1 MTDDH
6 SSLNLQPPEEGA
18 WGAFDELERRV
29 LALVG
34 QLREARTQQAQA
46 DLDLERLRDQ
56 LRERDTQIVVLQE
69 ELRGDTMR
77 DTIKRRGEALLVLV
91 AELEREG

>member
-1 MTDDH
+1 M
-6 SSLNLQPPEEGA
+6 
-18 WGAFDELERRV
+18 GAFDELERRV

-34 QLREARTQQAQA
+34 QLREARAQQAQA
-46 DLDLERLRDQ
+46 DLEIERLRDQ

-77 DTIKRRGEALLVLV
+77 DTIKRRVEALLEQV

>member
-1 MTDDH
+1 MTDEH
-6 SSLNLQPPEEGA
+6 SALNLQAPEEGDL
-18 WGAFDELERRV
+18 GAFDELERRV

-46 DLDLERLRDQ
+46 ELELERLRDQ
-56 LRERDTQIVVLQE
+56 LRERDTRIVVLQE
-69 ELRGDTMR
+69 ELRGDPMR
-77 DTIKRRGEALLVLV
+77 DTIKRRVEALLEQV

>member
-1 MTDDH
+1 MTDEH
-6 SSLNLQPPEEGA
+6 SSLNLQPPEEGDL
-18 WGAFDELERRV
+18 GAFDELERRV